1 MFLKY
6 EEEKRMRILL
16 RIQGLLWLGA
26 LVSFLV
32 GYFDKIVWL
41 MILGG
46 ITIVFDDIME
56 IFSGILNPLFPIIL
70 SIVLAIVFTPW
81 YVGIFWASAAF
92 KVLGIPG
99 YLKMIFSSDKV
110 IEKAQ
115 GY

>member
-6 EEEKRMRILL
+6 EEEKRMRLLL
-16 RIQGLLWLGA
+16 RIQGVFWLGA

-32 GYFDKIVWL
+32 GYFDKITWL

-46 ITIVFDDIME
+46 IIVAFDDVLE
-56 IFSGILNPLFPIIL
+56 IFNGILNPIFPVIL
-70 SIVLAIVFTPW
+70 ALVLAVVFTPW

-92 KVLGIPG
+92 KVLDIPG
-99 YLKMIFSSDKV
+99 YLKMIFTPDRV